1 MTHSKKLFGRYPRK
15 SLLKN
20 SIVLLRSSDPL
31 KTAICYCSSFIFNKM
46 QVSCIKGS
54 KTCNTFRGVSKIHL
68 EKIYFTNINSF
79 TKVTW
84 LLQNKYLQLLQF
96 NIGQKGRQRVLQVLN
111 HKTHSEELWK
121 YIWTIGVKIFFIKNG
136 SFTKVMRLLLN
147 CDLQLLQFGIRQK
160 CQ

>member
-1 MTHSKKLFGRYPRK
+1 M
-15 SLLKN
+15 
-20 SIVLLRSSDPL
+20 IPL
-31 KTAICYCSSFIFNKM
+31 KQRSAIA
-46 QVSCIKGS
+46 QVSYSIKC
-54 KTCNTFRGVSKIHL
+54 KYRVSKALKHAIHS
-68 EKIYFTNINSF
+68 EEFRKYIWTIAVKIYFTNINSF

-121 YIWTIGVKIFFIKNG
+121 YIWTIGVKIFFKKNG